1 MELQH
6 NITFRKKD
14 KGWQYIISYKIDKI
28 GVWKQKSKQG
38 FTSKLEA
45 KKAADKMLDGLKE
58 ELSNNLSLN
67 SDFSNITL
75 REFYN
80 IYIANSQH
88 RLTASTLNNFKYTI
102 KAFDEIVDIELRKI
116 KTQDIQRCVNAL
128 YNAGKKQ
135 ATIETRLAYIQIL
148 FNSAVKEYNIILRS
162 PGDSV
167 KLKTNKEIPTRRA
180 LTDQEAEDLLEALKK
195 EKNIRYYIIALIL
208 LTSGMR
214 IGECLGLTED
224 VLDFKN
230 NSIKINKQFK
240 FVSSTEYGLGE
251 LKSKNSNRVIPI
263 PESTMN
269 VIKLYI
275 DMYPRAKDG
284 RIFDFGEKRSF
295 QTVMN
300 KRIKTLGFNVCLHE
314 LRHTYA
320 TKLVASG
327 LDFKTAAYILGHTV
341 EQTMNTYSHVT
352 DDMKEIAAN
361 KINNIFKSDT
371 NNKE

>member
-167 KLKTNKEIPTRRA
+167 KLKTIPWKLSLQISLA
-180 LTDQEAEDLLEALKK
+180 KHIVLP
-195 EKNIRYYIIALIL
+195 IIGI
-208 LTSGMR
+208 
-214 IGECLGLTED
+214 II
-224 VLDFKN
+224 VLNFTTLN
-230 NSIKINKQFK
+230 A
-240 FVSSTEYGLGE
+240 FVG
-251 LKSKNSNRVIPI
+251 RVISLPVKANSVV
-263 PESTMN
+263 E
-269 VIKLYI
+269 
-275 DMYPRAKDG
+275 A
-284 RIFDFGEKRSF
+284 
-295 QTVMN
+295 TVPLLN
-300 KRIKTLGFNVCLHE
+300 AVFLLLSGF
-314 LRHTYA
+314 
-320 TKLVASG
+320 
-327 LDFKTAAYILGHTV
+327 V
-341 EQTMNTYSHVT
+341 E
-352 DDMKEIAAN
+352 
-361 KINNIFKSDT
+361 
-371 NNKE
+371 

>member
-1 MELQH
+1 
-6 NITFRKKD
+6 
-14 KGWQYIISYKIDKI
+14 
-28 GVWKQKSKQG
+28 
-38 FTSKLEA
+38 
-45 KKAADKMLDGLKE
+45 
-58 ELSNNLSLN
+58 
-67 SDFSNITL
+67 
-75 REFYN
+75 
-80 IYIANSQH
+80 
-88 RLTASTLNNFKYTI
+88 
-102 KAFDEIVDIELRKI
+102 
-116 KTQDIQRCVNAL
+116 
-128 YNAGKKQ
+128 
-135 ATIETRLAYIQIL
+135 
-148 FNSAVKEYNIILRS
+148 
-162 PGDSV
+162 
-167 KLKTNKEIPTRRA
+167 
-180 LTDQEAEDLLEALKK
+180 
-195 EKNIRYYIIALIL
+195 
-208 LTSGMR
+208 MR